1 MRFTSLIVE
10 LVRARPR
17 LMFWIVSLLMASLWL
32 AVPLLLYRSPPG
44 DVALLL
50 TYGRE
55 YPLGTPLGPPLA
67 FWLADIAFRL
77 AGNNIFG
84 VYVLAQICL
93 VVMLWA
99 LFLLARA
106 IVGGQQ
112 AVIAILLTA
121 TVAVFSFPGVEFGPD
136 VLARPLWALLLLHAW
151 RIAGQGRRNAWF
163 ALSIEAG
170 LLLLT
175 SPAAI
180 VLLALVVIFLV
191 CTERGRRAFTSLDPL
206 FALLVIAALA
216 LPHLVWL
223 LRNDALAVP
232 QIPTLADMDDRGR
245 LLAALFGGLVLS
257 LAGTGSLMVLNSSRL
272 ARNPEEAPLIFRPR
286 VDRFAKQ
293 FVFFFALAPAIAG
306 SLISALFGFDQV
318 FGGAGVALAM
328 SGLAFTI
335 AAGDLI
341 YLRRQK
347 FLRTVWLMIVL
358 APAAGVIAQTLVQ
371 PWTEAGEVRTAI
383 PAGEMGRFFSENYQR
398 RTNQPLRA
406 VAGDPDFTPLIGFAA
421 PSRPHVFFDAEPA
434 RSPWIDA
441 ARFNVSGGI
450 VVWRAADTAG
460 TPPADVLKRFP
471 GIAAEVPQSFKRLVD
486 GRQPPLRV
494 GWAIVR
500 PKGP

>member
-10 LVRARPR
+10 LLRARPR
-17 LMFWIVSLLMASLWL
+17 LMFWIVAMLMAGLWL

-77 AGNNIFG
+77 AGNSIFG
-84 VYVLAQICL
+84 VYLLSQVCL

-99 LFLLARA
+99 LFLLARS

-151 RIAGQGRRNAWF
+151 QIAGQGRRNAWF
-163 ALSIEAG
+163 AFSIEAG

-180 VLLALVVIFLV
+180 VLLALVVAFV
-191 CTERGRRAFTSLDPL
+191 VATERGRRAFASLDPF

-223 LRNDALAVP
+223 LRNDALPPLQFAA
-232 QIPTLADMDDRGR
+232 ITDLSDRGR
-245 LLAALFGGLVLS
+245 LLASLFGGLVLS
-257 LAGTGSLMVLNSSRL
+257 LVGIALLILLNSSRL
-272 ARNPEEAPLIFRPR
+272 ARKPEEAPLIFRPP

-293 FVFFFALAPAIAG
+293 FVFYFALAPAIAG
-306 SLISALFGFDQV
+306 SLISALLGFDEV
-318 FGGAGVALAM
+318 FGGAGVALGM
-328 SGLAFTI
+328 SGLAATI

-347 FLRTVWLMIVL
+347 FLRTVWLAIVI
-358 APAAGVIAQTLVQ
+358 APAAGVMALTLIQ
-371 PWTEAGEVRTAI
+371 PWTETGEAKTAI
-383 PAGEMGRFFSENYQR
+383 PASEMGRFFSENYQR
-398 RTNQPLRA
+398 RTDRPLRA
-406 VAGDPDFTPLIGFAA
+406 VAGDPQFTPLIGFAA
-421 PSRPHVFFDAEPA
+421 PSRPHVFFDAEPE

-441 ARFNVSGGI
+441 VRFNASGGI

-460 TPPADVLKRFP
+460 TPPADILRRFP
-471 GIAAEVPQSFKRLVD
+471 GIAPEVPQVFERLVN

-500 PKGP
+500 PKAP